1 MLKMQDV
8 YRQNQALGDPQ
19 SLSKQLE
26 ENAQK
31 LDKLRQELQK
41 FEVCCHLVS
50 TILLALTFAVLL
62 CFDCSSHGEKTVMVI
77 MMAVVVS
84 RNFCRLCAICFCYT

>member
-8 YRQNQALGDPQ
+8 YKQNPALGDPQ

-31 LDKLRQELQK
+31 LDKLRLELKK
-41 FEVCCHLVS
+41 FEV
-50 TILLALTFAVLL
+50 LLALYCKRISILFQNSKICHGGVIFIIQPLL
-62 CFDCSSHGEKTVMVI
+62 DIFLANGYFSK
-77 MMAVVVS
+77 
-84 RNFCRLCAICFCYT
+84 

>member
-19 SLSKQLE
+19 TLSKQLE

-31 LDKLRQELQK
+31 LDKLRLELQK
-41 FEVCCHLVS
+41 FEVRNN
-50 TILLALTFAVLL
+50 TYEIIFKAIL
-62 CFDCSSHGEKTVMVI
+62 
-77 MMAVVVS
+77 
-84 RNFCRLCAICFCYT
+84 

>member
-8 YRQNQALGDPQ
+8 YKQNQALGDPQ

-31 LDKLRQELQK
+31 LDKLRLELQK
-41 FEVCCHLVS
+41 FEVCCHLLL
-50 TILLALTFAVLL
+50 TILLLTLPFAALW
-62 CFDCSSHGEKTVMVI
+62 
-77 MMAVVVS
+77 
-84 RNFCRLCAICFCYT
+84 NFNGGNNVEEDGYGDDNCNSKFM